1 MFFCVVCPF
10 KCFCR
15 LPVDIYQTGKVSK
28 ILLMMEK
35 GGAPAEYKGKTLSKI
50 QFDSNLEFAVEN
62 NDDGKLLLTILVCM
76 KL

>member
-1 MFFCVVCPF
+1 
-10 KCFCR
+10 
-15 LPVDIYQTGKVSK
+15 
-28 ILLMMEK
+28 MMEK